1 MGDITIFGL
10 PVALGTMIYQAIL
23 FTVLF
28 ILLRKFVVPKLIAVL
43 ESRKGTIEK
52 QLLLAETYKNEGEQY
67 AKEQHELLQQAK
79 FEAKEMMK
87 RTEKEAE
94 NLIKMAKEE
103 ANMIRQQ
110 AYNHSLK
117 EAQRDAGWDNPLRNH
132 SVRLLKIW
140 N

>member
-28 ILLRKFVVPKLIAVL
+28 ILIRKFVVPKLIAVL

-67 AKEQHELLQQAK
+67 AKEQQELLQQAK

-87 RTEKEAE
+87 RSEKEAE

-117 EAQRDAGWDNPLRNH
+117 EAQRDAG
-132 SVRLLKIW
+132 
-140 N
+140 